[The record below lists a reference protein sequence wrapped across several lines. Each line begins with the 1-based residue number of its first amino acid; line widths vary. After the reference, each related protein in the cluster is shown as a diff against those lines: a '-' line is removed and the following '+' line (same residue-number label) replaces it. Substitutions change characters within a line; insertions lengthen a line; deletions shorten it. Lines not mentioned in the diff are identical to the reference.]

1 MEGGRGG
8 TLIRAIPAHVAVGGI
23 AQIRPHRTL
32 GLPSVQQCRTYLASA
47 SGVPVRSPLTT
58 CLPRLAARGCP
69 VFCARSPT
77 GVAGA
82 SLPLRPWP
90 IGGPHVLS
98 TQWERSLQGLDP
110 VHRYRAVQVSTNT
123 HGERILRTLFAAHRQ
138 CEQGLV
144 PPCG

>member
-1 MEGGRGG
+1 MGVWGVAPQNKKLGDPGPPYPGGQGSPNC
-8 TLIRAIPAHVAVGGI
+8 PA
-23 AQIRPHRTL
+23 RTL
-32 GLPSVQQCRTYLASA
+32 KLPSVQRCRTYLASA

-77 GVAGA
+77 GVVGA

-123 HGERILRTLFAAHRQ
+123 HGERILQTLSAAHRQ
-138 CEQGLV
+138 CE
-144 PPCG
+144 